1 MSRPART
8 LQRLERIL
16 TMVPWLLEHP
26 GTSLDEISER
36 FDVPR
41 DELAEDLDILGY
53 CGLPGY
59 GGGDLVEV
67 SVVGD
72 RVTVRMAEFF
82 RRPLRLSVREAV
94 TLLLAGQV
102 VAGVPGMSES
112 AALRGAVAKL
122 EELVGPGLDGTQ
134 VAVDL
139 SAPGDELL
147 PVLRAAIERRQVVR
161 LEYRSAAGTD
171 LTTRDVEPLAI
182 TGTQGAWYLHAHCRL
197 AGGPRDFRLDRIKEA
212 TLTGEEVTVDPA
224 PHPPPPVYEPGAD
237 DLAVVLDLDSAAW
250 WILDWA
256 VVDKVE
262 ERRSARRVHLRAR
275 SLDWAARLVLSLAG
289 SAQVVG
295 PELLAARVRELA
307 EQTLDRYRDANGSFS

>member
-1 MSRPART
+1 VNRT
-8 LQRLERIL
+8 LERLERVL
-16 TMVPWLLEHP
+16 TMVPWLLEHQ
-26 GTSLDEISER
+26 GASLDDLAER
-36 FDVPR
+36 FTTSPEEV
-41 DELAEDLDILGY
+41 AEDLDILGY

-67 SVVGD
+67 SVVGG
-72 RVTVRMAEFF
+72 RVTIRMAEFF
-82 RRPLRLSVREAV
+82 RRPLRLSMREAV

-112 AALRGAVAKL
+112 ASLRSAVAKL
-122 EELVGPGLDGTQ
+122 QDLVGPGLDGTQ

-147 PVLRAAIERRQVVR
+147 PVLRDAIEQRRVVR

-182 TGTQGAWYLHAHCRL
+182 IGTQGAWYLHAHCRL

-212 TLTGEEVTVDPA
+212 TLTGEEVTVDPT
-224 PHPPPPVYEPGAD
+224 PHPPPPVYEPAAD
-237 DLAVVLDLDSAAW
+237 DLAVMLDLEPAAW

-256 VVDKVE
+256 VVDEVE
-262 ERRSARRVHLRAR
+262 ERRSTRRIRLRAR

-289 SAQVVG
+289 SVRVVG
-295 PELLAARVRELA
+295 PDQLAVRMQELA
-307 EQTLDRYRDANGSFS
+307 EQTLDRYRDPNGSFS